1 MHKGDQ
7 DSKPTEMAVLCTA
20 LMEMAQQS
28 HHKDQWSMLDK
39 ETKWWAGPCPLA
51 CHPNHPDLQIIPIF
65 FSGTA
70 ILMGLHDP
78 EDGGTILLK
87 NISNYLPANTP

>member
-39 ETKWWAGPCPLA
+39 ETK
-51 CHPNHPDLQIIPIF
+51 
-65 FSGTA
+65 
-70 ILMGLHDP
+70 
-78 EDGGTILLK
+78 
-87 NISNYLPANTP
+87 